1 MRWPSRYR
9 RYSGK
14 RHGRH
19 ERRLAVP
26 TGAGPCA
33 TPTGV
38 VAAGAR
44 LVGIGTAARAD
55 RCRPGLPSPP
65 PARPP
70 APYRP
75 ARTQTPGRG
84 RERRCPPRR
93 RTGALDAPL
102 CRGCLRPRDRGTSE
116 RNGLAGRRRRA
127 RGLGSGGR
135 RGAGVAAR
143 CLRLSGPGRSR
154 PLAERGSRL
163 TGSAPVLHVAWPWML
178 LCLPLPW
185 LLARWLPPAQPQG
198 AALFLPFAAAV
209 ADASLPAGRPV
220 PRPRKLLFALVW
232 LLLVLAAIRPQ
243 WLGDPEAVAATGR
256 RLLLAVD
263 VSGSMANQDMAGG
276 ATRLQVVQKVAGDFL
291 RRRHGDQVGL
301 ILFGTR
307 PYLQA
312 PLTPDLNT
320 VDQFL
325 DEAMIG
331 VAGTQTAIGD
341 AIGLAIKRLKA
352 DPARAGNKGDTV
364 LILLT
369 DGSSNAGAMPPLEAA
384 RMAAQAGL
392 RIYTIGGGAAAQ
404 DGFFGISGN
413 SDLDEDTLKSIAK
426 TTGGEYFRATDAAAL
441 EQVYDRIDRLEPSAA
456 RQQWYRPRDEWFA
469 WPLGLALL
477 LSLPAVLWSGR
488 AWR

>member
-1 MRWPSRYR
+1 
-9 RYSGK
+9 
-14 RHGRH
+14 
-19 ERRLAVP
+19 
-26 TGAGPCA
+26 
-33 TPTGV
+33 
-38 VAAGAR
+38 
-44 LVGIGTAARAD
+44 
-55 RCRPGLPSPP
+55 
-65 PARPP
+65 
-70 APYRP
+70 
-75 ARTQTPGRG
+75 
-84 RERRCPPRR
+84 
-93 RTGALDAPL
+93 
-102 CRGCLRPRDRGTSE
+102 
-116 RNGLAGRRRRA
+116 
-127 RGLGSGGR
+127 
-135 RGAGVAAR
+135 
-143 CLRLSGPGRSR
+143 
-154 PLAERGSRL
+154 
-163 TGSAPVLHVAWPWML
+163 
-178 LCLPLPW
+178 
-185 LLARWLPPAQPQG
+185 
-198 AALFLPFAAAV
+198 
-209 ADASLPAGRPV
+209 
-220 PRPRKLLFALVW
+220 
-232 LLLVLAAIRPQ
+232 
-243 WLGDPEAVAATGR
+243 
-256 RLLLAVD
+256 
-263 VSGSMANQDMAGG
+263 MANQDMAGG
-276 ATRLQVVQKVAGDFL
+276 ATRLQVVQKVAGDFI

-352 DPARAGNKGDTV
+352 DPARAGHKGDTV

-392 RIYTIGGGAAAQ
+392 RIYTIGVGAAAQ

>member
-1 MRWPSRYR
+1 M
-9 RYSGK
+9 
-14 RHGRH
+14 
-19 ERRLAVP
+19 
-26 TGAGPCA
+26 
-33 TPTGV
+33 
-38 VAAGAR
+38 
-44 LVGIGTAARAD
+44 I
-55 RCRPGLPSPP
+55 
-65 PARPP
+65 
-70 APYRP
+70 
-75 ARTQTPGRG
+75 
-84 RERRCPPRR
+84 
-93 RTGALDAPL
+93 
-102 CRGCLRPRDRGTSE
+102 
-116 RNGLAGRRRRA
+116 
-127 RGLGSGGR
+127 
-135 RGAGVAAR
+135 
-143 CLRLSGPGRSR
+143 
-154 PLAERGSRL
+154 
-163 TGSAPVLHVAWPWML
+163 HVAWPWML
-178 LCLPLPW
+178 LSLPLPW

-198 AALFLPFAAAV
+198 TALFLPFAATV
-209 ADASLPAGRPV
+209 ADAALPAGRPV
-220 PRPRKLLFALVW
+220 SRPRKLLFALVW
-232 LLLVLAAIRPQ
+232 LLLVLAAVRPQ

-276 ATRLQVVQKVAGDFL
+276 ATRLQVVQKVAGDFI

-341 AIGLAIKRLKA
+341 AIGLAIKRLKQ
-352 DPARAGNKGDTV
+352 DPARSGHKGDTV

-392 RIYTIGGGAAAQ
+392 RIYTIGVGAAAQ

-441 EQVYDRIDRLEPSAA
+441 EQVYDRIDQLEPSAA

-477 LSLPAVLWSGR
+477 LSLPAVLWGGR
-488 AWR
+488 WR